1 MDPMFGILGFA
12 ALFLLLFTGVPI
24 AFSMSIVGLVGFGL
38 LGGFPQSIEG
48 FGIVA
53 YGNTAHFVLACIP
66 LFIMMGQFA
75 FHTGITE
82 DLYDVIN
89 KWLGAFPGGLAI
101 ASVFASAGFG
111 AVTGSSVAAVAT
123 LGTIAL
129 PELNRHKYDPVF
141 SCGTIAAAGTLGIL
155 IPPSI
160 PMVLYGVLT
169 EQSVGKLFIAGILP
183 GLFTAV
189 VFSIM
194 IYIRAKRNPVLA
206 PRGESFPWKERFL
219 SLYKVWGVLSL
230 FLLVVGGI
238 FIGWFTPTEGAGI
251 GACGSFLL
259 LIILKKMSKKVLL
272 SSLDESIRLVGM
284 IVLIL
289 VGASVF
295 AQFIAITGLNFF
307 FADWVSTLP
316 VNRYIILTAILL
328 LYLVLGC
335 VMDVIGMLVL
345 TIPVI
350 FPVIM
355 KLGFDPI
362 WFGVLVTVMIELSL
376 ITPPVG
382 TNVIIIR
389 RVSGLSMG
397 QVFRGVGWFFLMECI
412 VIVFLVMFPAISTW
426 LPNLML
432 N

>member
-1 MDPMFGILGFA
+1 MDPMIGVFGFVV
-12 ALFLLLFTGVPI
+12 LFLLLFIGVPI
-24 AFSMSIVGLVGFGL
+24 AFSMCIVGLVGFGL
-38 LGGFPQSIEG
+38 LGGFEQSIEG

-53 YGNTAHFVLACIP
+53 FSNTAHFVLACIP
-66 LFIMMGQFA
+66 LFILMGQFA

-82 DLYDVIN
+82 DLYDVIY

-169 EQSVGKLFIAGILP
+169 EQSIGKLFIAGIIP
-183 GLFTAV
+183 GLLTAV
-189 VFSIM
+189 LFSLM
-194 IYIRAKRNPVLA
+194 IYVRAKRKPSLA
-206 PRGESFPWKERFL
+206 PRGESFSWKERF
-219 SLYKVWGVLSL
+219 SSVWKVWGVLSL

-238 FIGWFTPTEGAGI
+238 FMGWFTPTEGAGI
-251 GACGSFLL
+251 GAFGSFVLL
-259 LIILKKMSKKVLL
+259 FALRKMSRRVLATT
-272 SSLDESIRLVGM
+272 LDESIRLVGM

-289 VGASVF
+289 IGASTY
-295 AQFIAITGLNFF
+295 AQFIAITGLNTF
-307 FADWVSTLP
+307 FADWVSALP
-316 VNRYIILTAILL
+316 ANKYIILTAILL
-328 LYLVLGC
+328 IYLALGC

-345 TIPVI
+345 TVPVI
-350 FPVIM
+350 FPVII

-389 RVSGLSMG
+389 KVSGLSMG
-397 QVFRGVGWFFLMECI
+397 QVFKGVGWFFVVECI
-412 VIVFLVMFPAISTW
+412 IVAILVMFPAFSTW
-426 LPNLML
+426 LPDLMM

>member
-1 MDPMFGILGFA
+1 MDPIIGIIGFA
-12 ALFLLLFTGVPI
+12 VLFVLLFIGVPI
-24 AFSMSIVGLVGFGL
+24 AFSMTIVGLVGFAVL
-38 LGGFPQSIEG
+38 VGFGQSVEG
-48 FGIVA
+48 YGIVA
-53 YGNTAHFVLACIP
+53 YSNTAHFVLACIP
-66 LFIMMGQFA
+66 LFILMGQFA

-82 DLYDVIN
+82 DLYNVIY

-169 EQSVGKLFIAGILP
+169 EQSIGKLFIAGIIP
-183 GLFTAV
+183 GLLTAV

-194 IYIRAKRNPVLA
+194 IYIRAKRNPALA
-206 PRGESFPWKERFL
+206 PKGENFSWSERFR
-219 SLYKVWGVLSL
+219 SLWKVWGVLSL

-238 FIGWFTPTEGAGI
+238 FMGWFTPTEGAGI
-251 GACGSFLL
+251 GAFGSFILL
-259 LIILKKMSKKVLL
+259 FALRKMSKKVLAAT
-272 SSLDESIRLVGM
+272 LDGSIRLVGM

-289 VGASVF
+289 IGASVF
-295 AQFIAITGLNFF
+295 AQFIAITGLNSS
-307 FADWVSTLP
+307 FADWVSALP
-316 VNRYIILTAILL
+316 VNRYIILIAILL
-328 LYLVLGC
+328 IYLALGC

-350 FPVIM
+350 FPVIV

-389 RVSGLSMG
+389 KVSGLSMG
-397 QVFRGVGWFFLMECI
+397 QVFKGVGWFFLMECI
-412 VIVFLVMFPAISTW
+412 VIALLVMFPSISTW
-426 LPNLML
+426 LPELML
-432 N
+432 